1 MQKFTQIKAFVSQH
15 GDPLT
20 ILNHPPPAISALT
33 AKSLKKAYKE
43 QALIYHPDK
52 NSSKDAI
59 SQFNVIKQAYDFM
72 SQNV

>member
-1 MQKFTQIKAFVSQH
+1 MQKFTQIKTFISQF

-20 ILNHPPPAISALT
+20 ILNHPPPAIQTITL
-33 AKSLKKAYKE
+33 KSLKKAYKE

-59 SQFNVIKQAYDFM
+59 NQFNIIK
-72 SQNV
+72 